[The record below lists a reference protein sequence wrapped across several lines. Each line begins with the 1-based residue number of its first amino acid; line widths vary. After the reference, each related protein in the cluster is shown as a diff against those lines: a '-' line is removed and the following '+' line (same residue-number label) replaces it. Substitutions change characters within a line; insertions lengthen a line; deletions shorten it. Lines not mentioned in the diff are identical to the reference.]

1 MTRGWTPLTPQPP
14 RRHSRWPLAV
24 LPLALLALVLL
35 IPRPAQ
41 VDAHAYPLH
50 APAATATPEPV
61 SSLPERIQP
70 TLPSDET
77 RTLSVPTQHLIKG
90 RMLLIDESHPLP
102 EGYTPEDTF
111 SVLNYTQG
119 RVACR
124 DQTAVSGQ
132 DTLDALV
139 QLFAD
144 ARQQRIVQFTVF
156 AGTRS
161 AEQHRLL
168 LTDTLADLSR
178 DMPLEEALRAARE
191 AVCSPDCTEHQTPW
205 AIDLRLCPVWNGTP
219 LDEPYT
225 TTAAGRWLIQHAW
238 EYGFILRWP
247 DTPSSA
253 HSCRPWH
260 LRYVGRAHAMLMHA
274 LDATFEEYLSLL
286 HEHGTL
292 TLHDENNAPLA
303 AAICCTAGEHQTSFT
318 LPVAEIEDLSLD
330 NTGYAIAACLFTSP
344 SGSSSAATAQTAHDQ

>member
-14 RRHSRWPLAV
+14 RRHSRWPLAM
-24 LPLALLALVLL
+24 LPLALLTLVLL
-35 IPRPAQ
+35 IPRSAQ
-41 VDAHAYPLH
+41 VDARAYPLH
-50 APAATATPEPV
+50 APVSTVTPEPV
-61 SSLPERIQP
+61 SPLPERLQP
-70 TLPSDET
+70 HLPSGET
-77 RTLSVPTQHLIKG
+77 RTLSVPTQHLAKG
-90 RMLLIDESHPLP
+90 RMLLVDEAHPLP
-102 EGYTPEDTF
+102 EGYTPGDTF

-139 QLFAD
+139 QLFTT
-144 ARQQRIVQFTVF
+144 ARGERIVQFTVF

-178 DMPLEEALRAARE
+178 DMPLEDALRTARD

-205 AIDLRLCPVWNGTP
+205 AIDLRLCPVWNGAP
-219 LDEPYT
+219 LAEPYAAT
-225 TTAAGRWLIQHAW
+225 EAGRWLMEHCW

-247 DTPSSA
+247 DAHISA

-274 LDATFEEYLSLL
+274 LDVTFEEYLSLL
-286 HEHGTL
+286 REYGTL
-292 TLHDENNAPLA
+292 TLYDENNAPLA

-344 SGSSSAATAQTAHDQ
+344 TVASSAATAQSAHGR